1 MPLVIL
7 TASVSGTAE
16 FVAEEAAEL
25 LTQQGIVSR
34 IVPMQKAALAMFAQ
48 RKLFLIV
55 SSTYGTGDVPDNGQA
70 FYRAL
75 VEARPDLSDVK
86 YGIIGLGDTTYSET
100 FCGGS
105 ARLDAIF
112 SELGAKRI
120 GERLRHDRRSG
131 VFPEK
136 LALEWLAEWIPMF
149 KSMVG

>member
-1 MPLVIL
+1 
-7 TASVSGTAE
+7 
-16 FVAEEAAEL
+16 
-25 LTQQGIVSR
+25 
-34 IVPMQKAALAMFAQ
+34 MFAQ

-55 SSTYGTGDVPDNGQA
+55 SSTYGTGDVPDNGQV

-86 YGIIGLGDTTYSET
+86 YGIIGLGDMTYSET

-136 LALEWLAEWIPMF
+136 LALEWLAEWIPLF
-149 KSMVG
+149 KSIVG